1 MLDTVSGNG
10 YNEHMTTTR
19 KRTATYYKVRTAVRF
34 VFWTGV
40 AFFGVV
46 YLGRVVDTA
55 PPKCDIEVNRDFT
68 WDNPRAVDVSKCQ
81 QPNNIILKGDGTWEW
96 QQ

>member
-1 MLDTVSGNG
+1 MLDTVSETG

-19 KRTATYYKVRTAVRF
+19 KRTATYYKVRSVVRF

-40 AFFGVV
+40 
-46 YLGRVVDTA
+46 YIGRVVDTA
-55 PPKCDIEVNRDFT
+55 PPKCDIQVNRNFT

-81 QPNNIILKGDGTWEW
+81 QPNNVILKGDGTWAWE
-96 QQ
+96 Q